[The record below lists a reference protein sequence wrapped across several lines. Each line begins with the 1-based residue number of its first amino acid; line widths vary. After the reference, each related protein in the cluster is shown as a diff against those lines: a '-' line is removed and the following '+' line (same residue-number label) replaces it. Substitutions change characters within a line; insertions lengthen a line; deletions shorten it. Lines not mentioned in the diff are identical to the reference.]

1 MEIRAS
7 NHRSKRDLT
16 THRIGFFGERGVGKT
31 TVSVLVADRL
41 SDRGRVVVSGEASN
55 VVDDRP
61 TGRRPARA
69 GLETEW
75 AIRDA
80 DVGVEPFERSSDEV
94 DTAFVVATPETL
106 GSVSAYERVA
116 DRTDTDL
123 FLIVTRFTEADREAI
138 REFDGPELA
147 EYFYEDEGIDA
158 ALAAGEAPS
167 LEEWTVEAILVES
180 LQPERFEFDTAL
192 DALETGTRSIVNVEV
207 GEEVAVAGIVRT
219 FRSRGFL
226 ADFFD
231 CNCRCHDGHVIAR
244 SPSGDH
250 RHR

>member
-1 MEIRAS
+1 MATRAS
-7 NHRSKRDLT
+7 NHPSKRDLT

-41 SDRGRVVVSGEASN
+41 SDRGRIAVSGEAST

-61 TGRRPARA
+61 TRRRPART

-80 DVGVEPFERSSDEV
+80 DAGLEPFERTSDEL
-94 DTAFVVATPETL
+94 DTAFVVATSETL
-106 GSVSAYERVA
+106 DSVSAYERVA

-123 FLIVTRFTEADREAI
+123 FLVVTRFTEADREAV

-158 ALAAGEAPS
+158 AMAAGEAPS
-167 LEEWTVEAILVES
+167 LEEWTVEAILIES
-180 LQPERFEFDTAL
+180 LQPERFEFDAAL

-207 GEEVAVAGIVRT
+207 DERTVGAGIVRT

-244 SPSGDH
+244 SSSGGRPH
-250 RHR
+250 R